1 MKLQTPSLVLVE
13 IQRIVCYTFVSH
25 KQRSSLMFDIGFFEL
40 LIIMGIAVVVI
51 GPQNLPRLAK
61 SIGKGWGEF
70 QSTFNDLKKDV
81 MDEAEGLRQSTDIDK
96 LEQDIG
102 AATKVDVDVNLSMN
116 DINYDSKPS
125 DQEKS

>member
-1 MKLQTPSLVLVE
+1 
-13 IQRIVCYTFVSH
+13 
-25 KQRSSLMFDIGFFEL
+25 MFDIGFFEL
-40 LIIMGIAVVVI
+40 MIIMAIAVIII
-51 GPQNLPRLAK
+51 GPKNLPRLAK

-102 AATKVDVDVNLSMN
+102 SATKVDVDVNLSMN
-116 DINYDSKPS
+116 DIKYDSEPS
-125 DQEKS
+125 DQQKS

>member
-13 IQRIVCYTFVSH
+13 IQIIVCYTFVSH

-116 DINYDSKPS
+116 DINYDPKPS
-125 DQEKS
+125 EQEKT

>member
-13 IQRIVCYTFVSH
+13 IQTIVCYTFVSH

-116 DINYDSKPS
+116 DINYDPKTS

>member
-25 KQRSSLMFDIGFFEL
+25 KQRSPLMFDIGFFEL

-116 DINYDSKPS
+116 DINYDTKTS
-125 DQEKS
+125 DQEKP

>member
-13 IQRIVCYTFVSH
+13 IQRIVCYTFASH

-116 DINYDSKPS
+116 DINYDPKSS
-125 DQEKS
+125 EQEKS

>member
-25 KQRSSLMFDIGFFEL
+25 KQWSSLMFDIGFFEL

-116 DINYDSKPS
+116 DINYDPKPS

>member
-13 IQRIVCYTFVSH
+13 IQRIVCYTFVSR

-116 DINYDSKPS
+116 DINYDTKTS
-125 DQEKS
+125 DQEKP